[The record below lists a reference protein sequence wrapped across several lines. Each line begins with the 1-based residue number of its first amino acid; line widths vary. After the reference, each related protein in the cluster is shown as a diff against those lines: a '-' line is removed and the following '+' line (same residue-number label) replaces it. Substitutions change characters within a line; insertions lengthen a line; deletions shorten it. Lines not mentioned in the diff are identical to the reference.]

1 MITTTFVQSTTISYS
16 HRLATVEDT
25 SAIAFQKS
33 VSSPFRIF
41 VASTLTFLEQT
52 SSMTTIK
59 NFSIAIFGAA
69 VLALG
74 TANTAQAANFTF
86 SINPKATFLRTN
98 QDPEALNTTPI
109 ELKTLGI
116 SGGDVIRIEQIGD
129 ISYYNKPALI
139 WDGIT
144 NMIGVFSASDVLLP
158 SYIQNRVPDAID
170 AGEDVF
176 VIPTYYGSLPINI
189 PEDFLIKDT
198 TITVPTS
205 ATHLFVAVPDI
216 LYSENIDPDGDYA
229 VRISTTSKS
238 VPEPTSIL
246 GLLAF
251 GISTRVL
258 PKRK

>member
-1 MITTTFVQSTTISYS
+1 M
-16 HRLATVEDT
+16 AT
-25 SAIAFQKS
+25 
-33 VSSPFRIF
+33 
-41 VASTLTFLEQT
+41 L
-52 SSMTTIK
+52 K
-59 NFSIAIFGAA
+59 NFSMALVGAA

-74 TANTAQAANFTF
+74 TANTAQAATFTF

-98 QDPEALNTTPI
+98 QDPEALNTKPI

-116 SGGDVIRIEQIGD
+116 SGGDDIRLEQLGD
-129 ISYYNKPALI
+129 ISYFNDPALI

-158 SYIQNRVPDAID
+158 SYMQNRVRDAID

-176 VIPTYYGSLPINI
+176 VIPTYYGSLPIDI
-189 PEDFLIKDT
+189 PQDFLIKDT
-198 TITVPTS
+198 TIKVPTF

-216 LYSENIDPDGDYA
+216 LYSENLDPDGDYA

-238 VPEPTSIL
+238 VPEPASTL

-251 GISTRVL
+251 AISTSVL
-258 PKRK
+258 LKRK